1 MHKYEL
7 CLILNAN
14 LEEDA
19 VKAEFDKATE
29 LIKRFGGEVEK
40 VDIWGKRRL
49 AYEIKKMTEGVY
61 HFVVFNANAD
71 APAEIESRLRIMESV
86 VRFLVTRVEEPLSP
100 KKAAK
105 AAQKE
110 AEREAQREA
119 KRAKAAEAEAAEV
132 ASEENAE

>member
-14 LEEDA
+14 LDEDA
-19 VKAEFDKATE
+19 VTAEFNKATD

-49 AYEIKKMTEGVY
+49 AYEINKMTEGVY
-61 HFVVFNANAD
+61 HFVVFNSGAE

-86 VRFLVTRVEEPLSP
+86 VRYLITRVEEPRSP

-105 AAQKE
+105 ASKKE
-110 AEREAQREA
+110 AVKEVAAPVAVEAEPDVA
-119 KRAKAAEAEAAEV
+119 AVTAAED
-132 ASEENAE
+132 NA